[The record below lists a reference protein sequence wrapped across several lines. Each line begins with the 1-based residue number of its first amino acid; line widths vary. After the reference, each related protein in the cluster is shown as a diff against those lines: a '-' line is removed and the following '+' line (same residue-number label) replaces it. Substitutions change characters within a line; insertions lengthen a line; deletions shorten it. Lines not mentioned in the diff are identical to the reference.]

1 MCTYKNDVFDI
12 GLFLSRRSSV
22 ESGPL
27 NANRIWSEI
36 SDEQNTYLKSGK
48 MDPDC
53 SIVIF
58 LADLEPSEPLIR
70 GLRVMDTVDE
80 TSAELEPSTGEYLDK
95 CTLAIIWSILECS
108 SAKTLFGDSLKDIVL
123 SRSAARYYVGSNHIS
138 SDGIRNVAIIH
149 SWRSD

>member
-1 MCTYKNDVFDI
+1 MCTYKDDVF
-12 GLFLSRRSSV
+12 GLMLGVSRPSSV
-22 ESGPL
+22 EFDPL

-36 SDEQNTYLKSGK
+36 SDERNTYLKSGK

-53 SIVIF
+53 SIAIF

-80 TSAELEPSTGEYLDK
+80 TSAELGPSTGEYLDK

-108 SAKTLFGDSLKDIVL
+108 SAQTLFGDSLKDIVVL
-123 SRSAARYYVGSNHIS
+123 SRSATRYYVGSNHIS

-149 SWRSD
+149 S